1 MLWPG
6 GDWEEDTELER
17 ERELLCCSRLLISS
31 SVAAL
36 PLPVT
41 SHEDQFQLIERLG
54 EVFKVEKK
62 VLEIQGLDFDFLIN
76 TDLQYKSTI
85 PA

>member
-41 SHEDQFQLIERLG
+41 SQDDQFQLIERLR
-54 EVFKVEKK
+54 EVFNVEKK
-62 VLEIQGLDFDFLIN
+62 VLKIQH
-76 TDLQYKSTI
+76 
-85 PA
+85 

>member
-54 EVFKVEKK
+54 EVFKVTKK
-62 VLEIQGLDFDFLIN
+62 VQKIQHSVLDFDFLIN
-76 TDLQYKSTI
+76 TSI
-85 PA
+85 